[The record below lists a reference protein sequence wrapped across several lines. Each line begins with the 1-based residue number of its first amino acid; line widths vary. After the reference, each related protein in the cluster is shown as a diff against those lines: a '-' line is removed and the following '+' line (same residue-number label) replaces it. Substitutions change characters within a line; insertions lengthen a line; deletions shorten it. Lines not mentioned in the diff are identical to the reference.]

1 MRKMHKTIKDYIYE
15 NLNPNEQQTA
25 LEFVVFLEENGMTFY
40 KDNGEC
46 WKSKIYYWVKINDE
60 CVCFIAIKDPDEAN
74 NHWTVWSDDLS
85 SKCLNSI
92 EVEDDIK
99 EAAWKYADRCGHCGS
114 CSGGR
119 KKIIFGREFSDICGC
134 TFRIDN
140 PSSSDLKFLKHMVHM
155 RINEIKKQ
163 PEK

>member
-1 MRKMHKTIKDYIYE
+1 
-15 NLNPNEQQTA
+15 
-25 LEFVVFLEENGMTFY
+25 MTFY

-46 WKSKIYYWVKINDE
+46 W
-60 CVCFIAIKDPDEAN
+60 
-74 NHWTVWSDDLS
+74 
-85 SKCLNSI
+85 KCLNSI

-99 EAAWKYADRCGHCGS
+99 EAAWKYADRCGHCDS